1 MMKRCVAIAVAVLA
15 VVLGLTE
22 SVMAGGIFG
31 ARLRGF
37 EETPVPI
44 ATAGQ
49 GFFLATPN
57 ASGTQLEYSLV
68 YFGLGSAVSASHIH
82 FGPPGIGGGVVL
94 FLCTNGAPPA
104 AVPVPPAC
112 PNNPGVNSVSG
123 TLTAANVVAVP
134 GQGITAGATGFA
146 DMLDAM
152 RGLTA
157 YVNVHT
163 ATFGGGEIRGIVT
176 H

>member
-1 MMKRCVAIAVAVLA
+1 MKRYLSVMVAVLA
-15 VVLGLTE
+15 VVFGLAELAT
-22 SVMAGGIFG
+22 AGETFG

-37 EETPVPI
+37 EETPLPI

-49 GFFLATPN
+49 GFFLGTPN
-57 ASGTQLEYSLV
+57 ASATQIDYTLV
-68 YFGLGSAVSASHIH
+68 YLGLGSAVAQAHIH
-82 FGPPGIGGGVVL
+82 FGPPGISGGVVL
-94 FLCTNGAPPA
+94 FLCTNLAPPGG
-104 AVPVPPAC
+104 VPAPPAC

-123 TLTAANVVAVP
+123 TLTAANVVAVA
-134 GQGITAGATGFA
+134 GQGIAAGAAGFA

-163 ATFGGGEIRGIVT
+163 ATYGGGEIRGVIT

>member
-1 MMKRCVAIAVAVLA
+1 MMRRFLTVAMAVLA
-15 VVLGLTE
+15 AVLGLAE
-22 SVMAGGIFG
+22 LSAAGDAFG

-37 EETPVPI
+37 EETPVPL
-44 ATAGQ
+44 ATQGQ

-57 ASGTQLEYSLV
+57 AAGTQLDYTLV
-68 YFGLGSAVSASHIH
+68 YFGLSSAVSAAHIH

-104 AVPVPPAC
+104 GVPVPPAC
-112 PNNPGVNSVSG
+112 PNNPGSNSVSG
-123 TLTAANVVAVP
+123 TLAAANVIAVA
-134 GQGITAGATGFA
+134 GQGIVAGAAGFA
-146 DMLDAM
+146 DVLNAM

-157 YVNVHT
+157 YANVHT
-163 ATFGGGEIRGIVT
+163 ATYPGGEVRGVIT

>member
-1 MMKRCVAIAVAVLA
+1 MKRCLA
-15 VVLGLTE
+15 VVVAVVAVVCGLADLAT
-22 SVMAGGIFG
+22 AGDAFG

-37 EETPVPI
+37 EETPVPV

-57 ASGTQLEYSLV
+57 AAGTQLDYTLV
-68 YFGLGSAVSASHIH
+68 YFGLGSAVSAAHIH
-82 FGPPGIGGGVVL
+82 FGPPGISGGVVL

-104 AVPVPPAC
+104 GVPVPPAC
-112 PNNPGVNSVSG
+112 PNAAGVNTVTG
-123 TLTAANVVAVP
+123 TLTAANVIPVP

-163 ATFGGGEIRGIVT
+163 ATFGGGEIRGVVT

>member
-1 MMKRCVAIAVAVLA
+1 MMKRCVAVAVAVLA

-22 SVMAGGIFG
+22 SVMAGDIFG

-49 GFFLATPN
+49 GFFLGTPN
-57 ASGTQLEYSLV
+57 ASATQIDYTLV

-82 FGPPGIGGGVVL
+82 FGPPGISGGVVL

-104 AVPVPPAC
+104 GPVPPAC
-112 PNNPGVNSVSG
+112 PNNPGTNSVSG
-123 TLTAANVVAVP
+123 TLTAANVIAVP
-134 GQGITAGATGFA
+134 GQGIGAGAFS
-146 DMLDAM
+146 DVIDAM
-152 RGLTA
+152 RGLTS

-163 ATFGGGEIRGIVT
+163 ATYPGGEIRGIVT